1 MGLAQKYIPHY
12 TYDDWLHWEGRWE
25 LIEGIPIALIPS
37 PPPAHQL
44 ISAELQG
51 VFKLAITK
59 AFAKNCLL
67 YPTIGYYIKDNTI
80 LAPDIIIVCEKI
92 TKDLLD
98 FPPKLIVEILTEAT
112 KKRDREIKYDYYE
125 QEGVK
130 YYLLVDINK
139 KLIEIYELVSG
150 RYELRPYVNG
160 FDFNIKD
167 DCTISPQLDN
177 VWE

>member
-1 MGLAQKYIPHY
+1 L
-12 TYDDWLHWEGRWE
+12 R
-25 LIEGIPIALIPS
+25 
-37 PPPAHQL
+37 
-44 ISAELQG
+44 
-51 VFKLAITK
+51 
-59 AFAKNCLL
+59 
-67 YPTIGYYIKDNTI
+67 
-80 LAPDIIIVCEKI
+80 KI